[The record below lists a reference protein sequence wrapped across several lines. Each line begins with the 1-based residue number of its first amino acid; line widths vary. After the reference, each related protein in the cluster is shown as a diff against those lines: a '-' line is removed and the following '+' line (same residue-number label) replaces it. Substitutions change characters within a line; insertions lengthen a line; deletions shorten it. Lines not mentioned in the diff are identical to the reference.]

1 MEGIFWNNHLSWS
14 VNMAAAAETD
24 TKSGAQRNGPETA
37 DPELAEIRKD
47 LAALAHSVGLYS
59 RHRSGDA
66 VEEIRH
72 LIDALQQSALVA
84 EKKIEKTMRDHP
96 REWIGSAVGLLGIGL
111 ALGLIFGRR
120 S

>member
-1 MEGIFWNNHLSWS
+1 
-14 VNMAAAAETD
+14 MAHAVSD
-24 TKSGAQRNGPETA
+24 IDVKSGAQHNGPEA
-37 DPELAEIRKD
+37 ANAELAEIRRD
-47 LAALAHSVGLYS
+47 LAALAQSVGVYS

-72 LIDALQQSALVA
+72 LLDALQHGAVSA
-84 EKKIEKTMRDHP
+84 EKTVEKNMREHP

-120 S
+120 D